1 MTKEDLDLALRLYK
15 SMQLIAVFQQE
26 AEAAAGRGDIQGGYS
41 NSRGEEGV
49 SAGVCL
55 AMEPH
60 DILYP
65 GLHGIGDV
73 LARGSEPRLVMA
85 ELFGKATGLAG
96 GKAGRLHVA
105 DVQRNTMPING
116 IVAASIP
123 LAAGSALAAKLRR
136 DGVVTVCI
144 FGDHAANE
152 GAFHETLNFIGLW
165 KLPILM
171 VAINNAPPESIAPL
185 SEHTAARSLA
195 DLASAHRISA
205 ATIDGTDAF
214 NVHHHAHE
222 ALQTIRR
229 SQVPFFLECATHPL
243 DEITREETLAVFEDI
258 RKEGQSPSRG
268 ELRRRMSQ
276 ILAQK
281 PAEWW
286 IERDPLKKLE
296 ATILEAG
303 VIQQTELG
311 TMRSEV
317 ERVVQEALAF
327 ARQSPEPFP
336 ESALSPVYSG

>member
-1 MTKEDLDLALRLYK
+1 MTRGDLDLALRLYK
-15 SMQLIAVFQQE
+15 AMHLIAGFQQV
-26 AEAAAGRGDIQGGYS
+26 AEAAAERGDIQGGYS

-49 SAGVCL
+49 SAGICL
-55 AMEPH
+55 AMEPR

-73 LARGSEPRLVMA
+73 LARGSEPRQVMA

-136 DGVVTVCI
+136 DGVATVCI

-152 GAFHETLNFIGLW
+152 GVFHETLNFVGLW
-165 KLPILM
+165 KLPILL
-171 VAINNAPPESIAPL
+171 VAINNAPADSIAPL

-195 DLASAHRISA
+195 DLASAHGIAA
-205 ATIDGTDAF
+205 ATIDGTDAL
-214 NVHHHAHE
+214 NVHHHALE
-222 ALQTIRR
+222 ALQKIRR
-229 SQVPFFLECATHPL
+229 SPVPFFLECSTYPL
-243 DEITREETLAVFEDI
+243 DEITKEETLAVFEDM
-258 RKEGQSPSRG
+258 RKEGHPPSRG
-268 ELRRRMSQ
+268 ELRRRVAQ

-286 IERDPLKKLE
+286 IDRDPLKKLE
-296 ATILEAG
+296 ATILKADATQERG
-303 VIQQTELG
+303 LSLIRSQVQQT
-311 TMRSEV
+311 V
-317 ERVVQEALAF
+317 EEALAF
-327 ARQSPEPFP
+327 ARRSPNPSPE
-336 ESALSPVYSG
+336 SGLTLVYSE